1 MNRFCEYCGA
11 PLKEGA
17 KFCSGCGHPVTAK
30 PQSQPQP
37 NPQPQQRPQPQP
49 PHQPKAE
56 PKVQVEKP
64 KKKGGCGKVL
74 LIVALIAVLGY
85 AGWEYY
91 QNKEAKRTRERLTKD
106 YPEKMKEL
114 ENQNKNQGQGNSAAS
129 AGVLVY
135 QGEGFSQQVGTDA
148 QEGGVT
154 LGGINTAGM
163 KMFVENGTFPYTA
176 EIEAQPIAQEHL
188 DVIKNSGKFDML
200 FSPTSISCDQYDG
213 SFFGSEVILTMPM
226 PRRINDGEEADLN
239 KYIFVCYDEGTKQMR
254 YLWPTEYDSE
264 KNTMSVRMPHF
275 SGWLSAKMTQEEE
288 VEAYLDSYSTKM
300 AVQNS
305 LRKQAAE
312 ELQPYVEAKVKALN
326 LTKEAAKD
334 LLQATVN
341 VVVAKAT
348 SSYES
353 NDGKY
358 DWQESYGYSNGAKVV
373 TSTIRG
379 VWTKDSSAID
389 DGMKDLVNSSLMEAW
404 NDLKFND
411 RAAATLF
418 KSVNAQELASGAI
431 GTVASNT
438 QGIAS
443 MAGCLMEG
451 DTKGAMKEL
460 GNILQNIHPAA
471 ELGTKG
477 AKFIATAA
485 NSAFTNWKANE
496 VEELYQIYKN
506 GGRFLFG
513 NEVLPDNKDNT
524 FVDFMNY
531 SSGFTKAKCVYRF
544 FNMDKTAEVCEK
556 YGWSGTDYEHLDQHY
571 KDIFN
576 QRALDGLLNYFET
589 RKKQEAEA
597 EKIKAMERKSIE
609 AMLGDFGALNADYH
623 KDYFREGEKYGKGF
637 NVTNRLE
644 RIAQIRASIAQ
655 FVDEQKLKQSIKDD
669 SFNWGDL
676 VNKWI
681 SLVEDGPKQDVTKK
695 FCEYLKECDLLK
707 KDIESAEE
715 TDKDNGGYCWRLVR
729 TEIDK
734 SENVKTDIGIVRNYF
749 ASETEH
755 SVEGVHIGN
764 GYKAFPYSFKATIQ
778 APPELIQGDDSLVL
792 HATLRRVDG
801 AAEGYIFENVLFLFE
816 DESIPQGFS
825 SDGAIGAKIINLN
838 GSTRVGVTPDTPSSG
853 TWDYV
858 IHIPSG
864 KKDELKALNYTTCGS
879 RTHWVYKWCSASE

>member
-1 MNRFCEYCGA
+1 MAKFCEYCGA

-17 KFCSGCGHPVTAK
+17 KFCSGCGHAVAAK
-30 PQSQPQP
+30 PQPKP
-37 NPQPQQRPQPQP
+37 NPQPQPSR
-49 PHQPKAE
+49 QPKAE
-56 PKVQVEKP
+56 PTVQAPKP

-74 LIVALIAVLGY
+74 LIVALIAVVGY
-85 AGWEYY
+85 GGWEFY
-91 QNKEAKRTRERLTKD
+91 QNREAKRTRERLTKD
-106 YPEKMKEL
+106 YLEKMKEV
-114 ENQNKNQGQGNSAAS
+114 ENQGQGNSAAS
-129 AGVLVY
+129 ADILVY
-135 QGEGFSQQVGTDA
+135 QGKGFSQQVGTDA
-148 QEGGVT
+148 LEGGVT

-163 KMFVENGTFPYTA
+163 KMFVENGTFPDNA
-176 EIEAQPIAQEHL
+176 EIEAQPIAQGHL
-188 DVIKNSGKFDML
+188 DFIRNSGKFDML
-200 FSPTSISCDQYDG
+200 VAPTSISCDQYDG
-213 SFFGSEVILTMPM
+213 SFFGSDVILTMPM

-239 KYIFVCYDEGTKQMR
+239 KYVFVCYDENTRRMR
-254 YLWPTEYDSE
+254 YLWPTEYDT
-264 KNTMSVRMPHF
+264 KNNTMSIRMPHF
-275 SGWLSAKMTQEEE
+275 SGWFSSKMTQEEE

-305 LRKQAAE
+305 LRKQAAV

-353 NDGKY
+353 SDGKY

-379 VWTKDSSAID
+379 VWTEDSSAID

-460 GNILQNIHPAA
+460 GNVLQNIHPAV

-556 YGWSGTDYEHLDQHY
+556 YGWSGTDYEHLDQRY

-576 QRALDGLLNYFET
+576 QRALDGLLDYFET

-609 AMLGDFGALNADYH
+609 AMLADFGALNADYH

-655 FVDEQKLKQSIKDD
+655 FVDEKKLTRSIKDD

-681 SLVEDGPKQDVTKK
+681 SLVEDEPKQDVTKK

-707 KDIESAEE
+707 KGIDPSEEPKE
-715 TDKDNGGYCWRLVR
+715 TDGENGRYCWRLVR
-729 TEIDK
+729 SEVKANETKKEGNYTTYFSGSQNTHIIHEIWDG
-734 SENVKTDIGIVRNYF
+734 EAFTNDYDNVKFR
-749 ASETEH
+749 
-755 SVEGVHIGN
+755 
-764 GYKAFPYSFKATIQ
+764 PYDVTFTATIDT
-778 APPELIQGDDSLVL
+778 PPAIIEGGDSIVL
-792 HATLRRVDG
+792 HTTL
-801 AAEGYIFENVLFLFE
+801 
-816 DESIPQGFS
+816 
-825 SDGAIGAKIINLN
+825 NLN
-838 GSTRVGVTPDTPSSG
+838 GEDNGFHLAVSPWICFEEPNYNGVRGTAVNVKGSTSVSLRYGSPKSG
-853 TWDYV
+853 EWDYV
-858 IHIPSG
+858 LHIPSG
-864 KKDELKALNYTTCGS
+864 RKNQMKYIQFCTRGIRS
-879 RTHWVYKWCSASE
+879 YWHYKWCTASDIE